1 MILTEI
7 CAYLRNY
14 FPPLSK
20 RENRSYIHTRTFT
33 IDNGKISDIDFLK
46 ERQYFRIVGS
56 DLNDGVYCNTSDDLK
71 TLQNE
76 TFDGCIWEMSVPP
89 DFLKL
94 CEDIQVWRTKNESPD
109 SANLSP
115 FIAESFGGYSYSKS
129 SSRVGESNGG
139 NTITWQGQF
148 SSRLSIWRKI

>member
-1 MILTEI
+1 MVLTEI

-14 FPPLSK
+14 FHPVSK
-20 RENRSYIHTRTFT
+20 RENRSYIHSGMFI
-33 IDNGKISDIDFLK
+33 IDNGKISDTDFLK

-56 DLNDGVYCNTSDDLK
+56 DLNDGVYCNCSDDLK
-71 TLQNE
+71 FLQNE
-76 TFDGCIWEMSVPP
+76 IFDGYIWEMSVPP

-94 CEDIQVWRTKNESPD
+94 CEDIQAWRTKNENPD

-129 SSRVGESNGG
+129 NSRVGESNGG